1 MDFVLNP
8 WNTCKAWIETSNA
21 DFVSSAVCHEYYGHS
36 NNLKIE
42 SDARSETA
50 DISVKTLELFEKRVK
65 PVLRR
70 LNITCL
76 CTLSFRIWLKDFS
89 QTEQNQLMSTPQEQ
103 NVDWERGRVLRIY
116 VGFQVIKF
124 HCFTPPPSPHSI
136 ISPQHHHH
144 ISIVFPSTT
153 TATTTC
159 LLFSILRQLDS
170 FFSARDS
177 IKDCHLTSLVHSI
190 AMPRVVNNNHGFR
203 QLLADCPV
211 HQRQFL
217 LKTAT
222 LQQPHALVLV
232 LYNIL
237 MGHISIPLNNKQILQ
252 TNKDALLDQTRPNVP
267 YKTKKR
273 VLVQEGSGLLK
284 TY

>member
-8 WNTCKAWIETSNA
+8 WNTCKAWIKTSNA

-103 NVDWERGRVLRIY
+103 NVDWERGRILRIY

-124 HCFTPPPSPHSI
+124 HCFTPPPQPPPPSPHSI
-136 ISPQHHHH
+136 ISPN
-144 ISIVFPSTT
+144 TT
-153 TATTTC
+153 TTF
-159 LLFSILRQLDS
+159 LLFFPPPPPPPPHVYCFLSFANSIR
-170 FFSARDS
+170 FFL
-177 IKDCHLTSLVHSI
+177 HE
-190 AMPRVVNNNHGFR
+190 
-203 QLLADCPV
+203 
-211 HQRQFL
+211 
-217 LKTAT
+217 
-222 LQQPHALVLV
+222 
-232 LYNIL
+232 IL
-237 MGHISIPLNNKQILQ
+237 
-252 TNKDALLDQTRPNVP
+252 
-267 YKTKKR
+267 
-273 VLVQEGSGLLK
+273 
-284 TY
+284 